1 MKKYIK
7 YLFALVAAFFFL
19 GNTVM
24 ATTIIE
30 TTKDDNYD
38 TINEGSMI
46 IGVTKF
52 DSNVVLTA
60 SRVAKAGANDAAL
73 YAKQNNNMDDYNA
86 PTIYVYY
93 GVGGWYE
100 LDDDNNASMINDD
113 ELLELLSNQEIYYV
127 NNVEKKIDVDLNGIE
142 VDEEKITSGVSIKDG
157 KLQVNATLSEFTVYT
172 TNGKEITYVYA
183 DDVGSY
189 VINNSVCYVTSN
201 GYITD
206 YNDKCISD
214 VVLPAKVNGE
224 NIIGVKENAFN
235 NKSITSVEVSENI
248 MHLEDNAFANNNL
261 NSVTIKDKYDKTDFT
276 TYGNNVFDDFAEENI
291 IYDNDL
297 TRLLNKF
304 NDENKVKVKTGLT
317 LEKWDIA
324 SVIMHNET
332 KRLNIKENELP
343 EYAGDGMPT
352 YVYDSKLYNIDLCF
366 NSYCTNESLNDNE
379 MILNIT
385 SVENNRGISKKITYE
400 VEEVDVESN
409 VDENVNNASKEIEE
423 YLASATKSFVSGNY
437 NTALFDQKEV
447 EKIIFN
453 NNLYGLYIGGGDGD
467 ASTPLEVTDKI
478 SIKNEGGH
486 SFILI
491 SDDVVVENSF
501 DVKYYSC
508 INYDATN
515 IEGEYANIDEK
526 IDAAIEAFEKETN
539 IKNYLINMNGDHK
552 YYSYVTKDKD
562 GNNMFIYTVSIIDED
577 TNNFWLITIDE
588 KEEDPIIVNTS
599 NIKDENGNM
608 IQNTLYSFYP
618 NISFDDYNT
627 TEEFKNAAI
636 EKLTQKVGVS
646 DFSDY
651 YVSMNLQPGTLCEQV
666 DGKYECKYEPNE
678 DGIYEY
684 HYVVSLYPKKGSVDG
699 KLTTYT
705 IHLYKY
711 LNYEIKNN
719 DTGMYEV
726 EINVNDYV
734 GQAADYKNEVIKL
747 FVEENNIT
755 DYEVSYSD
763 GYYLKNT
770 ETNEVEK
777 YEGSVN
783 SDMTNVYDSLRIIDH
798 SKNKLWIVLY
808 PYSSVIYDQISN

>member
-19 GNTVM
+19 GSTVM

-100 LDDDNNASMINDD
+100 LDDDNNASIISDD
-113 ELLELLSNQEIYYV
+113 ELVELLSSQEIYYV

-142 VDEEKITSGVSIKDG
+142 VDEEKLTSGVSIKNG

-183 DDVGSY
+183 EDVGSY

-214 VVLPAKVNGE
+214 VVLPVKVNGE

-235 NKSITSVEVSENI
+235 NKGITSVEVSENI

-261 NSVTIKDKYDKTDFT
+261 NSVIIKGKYEKENFT
-276 TYGNNVFDDFAEENI
+276 TYGNNVFGDFAEENI

-304 NDENKVKVKTGLT
+304 NDENKIKVKTGLT
-317 LEKWDIA
+317 LEKWNIA
-324 SVIMHNET
+324 TVIMHNET

-385 SVENNRGISKKITYE
+385 SVENNRGISKKITYGI
-400 VEEVDVESN
+400 EEVDVESN
-409 VDENVNNASKEIEE
+409 IEENIDNASKEIEE
-423 YLASATKSFVSGNY
+423 YLASTIESFINGNY
-437 NTALFDQKEV
+437 NTTLFDQKEL
-447 EKIIFN
+447 EKIISN
-453 NNLYGLYIGGGDGD
+453 NNLYGLYIGGGDGG

-478 SIKNEGGH
+478 SIKNESGS

-491 SDDVVVENSF
+491 SDDVVVENNF
-501 DVKYYSC
+501 DVKYYTGIS
-508 INYDATN
+508 YDATN
-515 IEGEYANIDEK
+515 IEGEYANVDEK
-526 IDAAIEAFEKETN
+526 IDAAIEQFENETN
-539 IKNYLINMNGDHK
+539 IKNYLINMNGDHR
-552 YYSYVTKDKD
+552 YYSHVIKDEK
-562 GNNMFIYTVSIIDED
+562 GNSVVRYTVTIIDED
-577 TNNFWLITIDE
+577 TNNVWLIIMDE
-588 KEEDPIIVNTS
+588 KEEDPIVVNTYTVS
-599 NIKDENGNM
+599 YNGVQIKETNY
-608 IQNTLYSFYP
+608 QYYP
-618 NISFDDYNT
+618 NISFDNYNT
-627 TEEFKNAAI
+627 TEEFKAGAI
-636 EKLTQKVGVS
+636 EKLAQKVGVS

-651 YVSMNLQPGTLCEQV
+651 YESMTLQQGNSCEQV

-684 HYVVSLYPKKGSVDG
+684 HYIVQLNPNGEPKDG
-699 KLTTYT
+699 RITYT

-711 LNYEIKNN
+711 LDYEIKNN
-719 DTGMYEV
+719 DIGMYEV
-726 EINVNDYV
+726 EINPNDFI
-734 GQAADYKNEVIKL
+734 GKAAEYKNEVINK
-747 FVEENNIT
+747 FVTENNIT

-763 GYYLKNT
+763 GFYLKDATT
-770 ETNEVEK
+770 EELTK

-783 SDMTNVYDSLRIIDH
+783 TEMTNVYDSIRITDY